1 MENNDAL
8 TLLNVQKI
16 IDEGYSFFVPKYQ
29 RGYRWTEEQATRLMQ
44 DLLDFERAE
53 GGKSK
58 EERCPFYS
66 MQVLVVEEREN
77 NVFEVIDGQQRL
89 TTMLILRQAYHIANK
104 IKNSDFVDIVI
115 ESGKGLIPNQMYQIR
130 YETREGSEKWLK
142 ELTLAYL
149 KDYHGGKSS
158 YIENFQL
165 KNRDYHHFAEVL
177 MAGIKQIELNPSFNW
192 DSVLNQTAR
201 FIWYDKSK
209 VQYED
214 ANELIFNR
222 LNATKIK
229 LNNAELIKA
238 LFLQEGVY
246 NKEGLI
252 RRDQMAIEWDEL
264 EQKLQ
269 DPEFWMFI
277 CSSKQATSYSTHIE
291 YLFDILQGK
300 TEEQKDRENYTF
312 DRYYDQYQKAPDK
325 YNFVQAEWEKVM
337 DMYRVLQEW
346 YNDRHFFHLTG
357 YLLEYG
363 KYKNEKN
370 EEKDLTIPQLISKLY
385 TDETKNE
392 IIRKSEW
399 LDTLKRLVKDS
410 LANISSYQLVY
421 HNPQMTQILFLFNIL
436 QEDKRKNPNA
446 RFSFNRYKR
455 IALGLDDGIVWH
467 QEHVASHSDYTPD
480 LDKRQE
486 LARDLLE
493 YFTGIDIPISEI
505 KQDIKLS
512 FVDEYNNGI
521 NKLPKKEKVLCE
533 RLIQLFNQLPAEEKP
548 KEEEEKKLM
557 DIFSAVNKYFEA
569 DDPLKE
575 DISYKNGKKSEKDFI
590 WNFVLLNSKTNMSY
604 GNSIFPVKRKRIL
617 KDEGD
622 IFTLFGTRNI
632 FDKTYSKRL
641 SNLMSWGHHDA
652 FDYWCEIVNTLQDY
666 LPNNFRLPEYIK
678 I

>member
-1 MENNDAL
+1 
-8 TLLNVQKI
+8 
-16 IDEGYSFFVPKYQ
+16 
-29 RGYRWTEEQATRLMQ
+29 
-44 DLLDFERAE
+44 
-53 GGKSK
+53 
-58 EERCPFYS
+58 
-66 MQVLVVEEREN
+66 
-77 NVFEVIDGQQRL
+77 
-89 TTMLILRQAYHIANK
+89 
-104 IKNSDFVDIVI
+104 
-115 ESGKGLIPNQMYQIR
+115 
-130 YETREGSEKWLK
+130 
-142 ELTLAYL
+142 
-149 KDYHGGKSS
+149 
-158 YIENFQL
+158 
-165 KNRDYHHFAEVL
+165 
-177 MAGIKQIELNPSFNW
+177 
-192 DSVLNQTAR
+192 
-201 FIWYDKSK
+201 
-209 VQYED
+209 
-214 ANELIFNR
+214 
-222 LNATKIK
+222 
-229 LNNAELIKA
+229 
-238 LFLQEGVY
+238 
-246 NKEGLI
+246 
-252 RRDQMAIEWDEL
+252 
-264 EQKLQ
+264 
-269 DPEFWMFI
+269 
-277 CSSKQATSYSTHIE
+277 
-291 YLFDILQGK
+291 
-300 TEEQKDRENYTF
+300 
-312 DRYYDQYQKAPDK
+312 
-325 YNFVQAEWEKVM
+325 
-337 DMYRVLQEW
+337 MYRVLQEW

-641 SNLMSWGHHDA
+641 SNLMSWGRHDA